1 MLRERVIVAC
11 HERFSFK
18 SKAELLE
25 VSEKI
30 GFDLPFSD
38 DLTFLFE
45 SQSISSTAVSNR
57 LAVQPMEGYDS
68 RNDGAP
74 NESVFRRYERYAQG
88 GSGLIWF
95 EAAGVV
101 PEGRSNPHQM
111 MLTERNRGRFRQL
124 VDRTRKA
131 AKKSRGGAHEIFFVL
146 QLTHSGRFSRPDGI
160 SRPQCAAF
168 LPGLDKDKSQ
178 VTIVSD
184 SYLDSLQE
192 RFVESARL
200 AFSAGFD
207 AVDIK
212 ACHGYLVNDLLAS
225 FTRVNSRYGGEFD
238 NRSRFLVETLQKI
251 RAEIPELKLAVRLS
265 VYDGIPF
272 PHGFGVS
279 KKEGSAPDL
288 EEPLALIKRLVDSGC
303 SLLNIT
309 LGNPHHKA
317 HLGRPY
323 DRPVNSSALADEHPL
338 EGIRRLIKLTGQIQK
353 QFPDTP
359 CVGTG
364 YSWLRQFFPHVGA
377 AVLERGEA
385 SFIGLGRSSFAYPG
399 APLDLMD
406 SGRIAPH
413 RVCVACSCCS
423 ELARAGLPSG
433 CVVHDKAVYAG
444 EYLELRRKRR
454 LR

>member
-1 MLRERVIVAC
+1 MLRERMIMAC
-11 HERFSFK
+11 HERFSYK
-18 SKAELLE
+18 SRAELLE
-25 VSEKI
+25 VSEKL

-38 DLTFLFE
+38 DLSTLFK
-45 SQSISSTAVSNR
+45 SQSISLTAVSNR

-74 NESVFRRYERYAQG
+74 NASVFRRYERYARG

-95 EAAGVV
+95 EAACVV

-111 MLTERNRGRFRQL
+111 MLTERNRGLFRQL
-124 VDRTRKA
+124 IDRIRKA
-131 AKKSRGGAHEIFFVL
+131 AKKSMGNAHAIFCVL

-168 LPGLDKDKSQ
+168 LPGLDKDEAQ
-178 VTIVSD
+178 ITVVSD

-192 RFVESARL
+192 RFVDSARL

-225 FTRVNSRYGGEFD
+225 FTRSNSRYGGEFD

-251 RAEIPELKLAVRLS
+251 RAEIPELKLAVRLG

-272 PHGFGVS
+272 PYGFGVS
-279 KKEGSAPDL
+279 KKEGSVPDL
-288 EEPLALIKRLVDSGC
+288 EEPLTLIERLVDSGC

-309 LGNPHHKA
+309 LGNPHYKP

-323 DRPVNSSALADEHPL
+323 DRPVYSSVLADEHPL
-338 EGIRRLIKLTGQIQK
+338 EGIRRLMKLTGQIQK
-353 QFPDTP
+353 RFPDTP

-377 AVLERGEA
+377 AALERGEA

-406 SGRIAPH
+406 SGGIDPH

-423 ELARAGLPSG
+423 ELARAGLPTG
-433 CVVHDKAVYAG
+433 CVVRDKAVYAG